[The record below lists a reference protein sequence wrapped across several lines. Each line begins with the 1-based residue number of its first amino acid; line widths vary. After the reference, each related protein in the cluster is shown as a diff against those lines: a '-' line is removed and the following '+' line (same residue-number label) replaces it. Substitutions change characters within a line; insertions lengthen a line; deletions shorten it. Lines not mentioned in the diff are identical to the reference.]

1 MIYLALLFALL
12 YSFVRGICEGIVFYF
27 PNPRNHIWFRWYHP
41 LRIME
46 AIALITATI
55 SASKVNYAAS
65 DIWFVLGAVFLIWEL
80 FELGYKLA
88 RKEQVE
94 GHENVLGIIS
104 LDNIRLVH
112 ILHFTRCAIGLLSL
126 IIWRAV

>member
-1 MIYLALLFALL
+1 
-12 YSFVRGICEGIVFYF
+12 
-27 PNPRNHIWFRWYHP
+27 
-41 LRIME
+41 ME